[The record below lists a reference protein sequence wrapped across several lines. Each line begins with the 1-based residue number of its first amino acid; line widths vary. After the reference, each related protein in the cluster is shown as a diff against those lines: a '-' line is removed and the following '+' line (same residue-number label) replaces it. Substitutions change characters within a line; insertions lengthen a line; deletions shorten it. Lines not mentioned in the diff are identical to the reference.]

1 MSDRERECR
10 DGDSA
15 LRVLIMQEIEGYQL
29 HMERQEIQSW

>member
-15 LRVLIMQEIEGYQL
+15 FPVPIMQEIEGYQL
-29 HMERQEIQSW
+29 HTEIQEIQS